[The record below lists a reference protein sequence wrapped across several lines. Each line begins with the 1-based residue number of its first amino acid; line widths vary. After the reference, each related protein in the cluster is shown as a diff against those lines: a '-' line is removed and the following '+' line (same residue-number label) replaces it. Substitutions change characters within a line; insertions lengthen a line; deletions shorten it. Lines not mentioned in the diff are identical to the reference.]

1 MANMRTFGE
10 ADVAP
15 RAGMRGEVGEPGFQL
30 SVTDMTRRRV
40 KKEERENGKK

>member
-30 SVTDMTRRRV
+30 SATDMTRSMM
-40 KKEERENGKK
+40 KKEERENEKK